1 MEDYN
6 KKQIRE
12 HIYKLGKP
20 LLGQTVSLAGAIAMF
35 VIATKGLIKEDESL
49 LYTGLIPCWIFMYSS
64 YLYHKQFKSIL
75 NEHESK
81 DKLSR
86 LEQKLIKYNNKK

>member
-20 LLGQTVSLAGAIAMF
+20 LFGQTVSCAGAIAML
-35 VIATKGLIKEDESL
+35 VIATKGLIKEDDGL
-49 LYTGLIPCWIFMYSS
+49 LWVGLIPAWLFMYSS
-64 YLYHKQFKSIL
+64 YLYHKQFRSIFEEYKNNL
-75 NEHESK
+75 SK
-81 DKLSR
+81 
-86 LEQKLIKYNNKK
+86 LEQKLKK